1 MGLWCCGPACISS
14 RASPPPAEISRI
26 PTSPATP
33 GSIRPSNQPPRYSL
47 SSTMPPPPKAL
58 LIPTDQR
65 ACVNGDCLM
74 RRDDERV
81 DLHLGQAPVLQQKL
95 RDPEQRGSARGP
107 VRRRAPTGAL
117 EQAPPPQLVDHL
129 LGVRALERR
138 HAERDV
144 LERFHEDAAEP
155 KHHDGAKGGI
165 SPAPDNHLHALL
177 GHLLDEEAAGPAG
190 ESLSQN
196 PKDSSALPLDRVA
209 VGQRKRNASRLRLVR
224 QVGCPRFERYGKA
237 DPGRQLRRAPP
248 ARGWAQTPRGRGPP
262 TYLLLARGG
271 EPIGPL
277 GLLRAVGVDQKNGAW
292 GK

>member
-74 RRDDERV
+74 RRDDEWV

-95 RDPEQRGSARGP
+95 RDPEQLGDDRGP
-107 VRRRAPTGAL
+107 VRRRGA
-117 EQAPPPQLVDHL
+117 AGGPP
-129 LGVRALERR
+129 G
-138 HAERDV
+138 
-144 LERFHEDAAEP
+144 
-155 KHHDGAKGGI
+155 
-165 SPAPDNHLHALL
+165 
-177 GHLLDEEAAGPAG
+177 GPAG
-190 ESLSQN
+190 QSLSQN
-196 PKDSSALPLDRVA
+196 PKDPPPPPLDRGA

-224 QVGCPRFERYGKA
+224 QVGRQRFERYGKR
-237 DPGRQLRRAPP
+237 DPGRQPGRPP
-248 ARGWAQTPRGRGPP
+248 PPPRP
-262 TYLLLARGG
+262 
-271 EPIGPL
+271 
-277 GLLRAVGVDQKNGAW
+277 
-292 GK
+292 